1 MGKIIIPNTTTL
13 SYPVSCDSYA
23 NVSNA
28 LEIWIKFTSYFS
40 KEEIEYINE
49 LNQLPIYLIL
59 ADKIQKYLKIREK
72 MELSKLLIKYKN
84 RKCTQEEH
92 DKVVDYMQNTS
103 LRNLVN
109 SRVSEEEKEKVS
121 LFLNDFETIG
131 DLKKY
136 IESKDNDYTELS
148 IHDAYIL
155 FYAKEKLYNIEQSE
169 LNDKIRNEK
178 IEKASSLKKSL
189 IRDYGHNF

>member
-1 MGKIIIPNTTTL
+1 MGKIIIPNITTL

-49 LNQLPIYLIL
+49 LNQLPIYLIQ
-59 ADKIQKYLKIREK
+59 ADKIQKYLKIRER

-109 SRVSEEEKEKVS
+109 SRVSEEEKKKVS
-121 LFLNDFETIG
+121 LFLNDFETIE
-131 DLKKY
+131 DLK
-136 IESKDNDYTELS
+136 
-148 IHDAYIL
+148 
-155 FYAKEKLYNIEQSE
+155 NI
-169 LNDKIRNEK
+169 
-178 IEKASSLKKSL
+178 
-189 IRDYGHNF
+189 

>member
-49 LNQLPIYLIL
+49 LNQLPIYLIQ
-59 ADKIQKYLKIREK
+59 ADKIQKYLKIRER

-103 LRNLVN
+103 LRILVN
-109 SRVSEEEKEKVS
+109 SRVSEEEKKKVS

-131 DLKKY
+131 YLKKY
-136 IESKDNDYTELS
+136 IESKGNDYTELS
-148 IHDAYIL
+148 IYDAYIL

-178 IEKASSLKKSL
+178 IERASSLKKSL
-189 IRDYGHNF
+189 TKDYGHNF